1 MRLSRE
7 EIVAVVKGSWES
19 GNIIAVILD
28 ESLKDW
34 ELQMKQLK
42 YDKERLEKE
51 ITDSAKLI
59 MTGIQKKQTSTDCV
73 SESQDLFA
81 GAKGEWSW

>member
-7 EIVAVVKGSWES
+7 EIVKGLKGCLEDE
-19 GNIIAVILD
+19 IINADIIVLIID
-28 ESLKDW
+28 EALKDW

-59 MTGIQKKQTSTDCV
+59 IKGINK
-73 SESQDLFA
+73 
-81 GAKGEWSW
+81 

>member
-7 EIVAVVKGSWES
+7 EIVTVVKGSWSS
-19 GNIIAVILD
+19 GNVTEDVISVILD
-28 ESLKDW
+28 EALKDW

-42 YDKERLEKE
+42 WETEKLEKE
-51 ITDSAKLI
+51 ISDL
-59 MTGIQKKQTSTDCV
+59 KKQTSTDCV